1 MAEGALILEERRGE
15 DGNPFLLYHYTNPET
30 EKEFVRRI
38 EAMKMS
44 PEEAAA
50 SLCQCLTHR
59 CLVHGD
65 RLQPNPRRRE
75 PPTPEERGS
84 AMMIRV
90 TRDESGTQQTSYFFT
105 RLDLVEE
112 CRRRVA
118 AGMSEADA
126 YHSMCQCDS
135 HDCETHGLRNPPPKL
150 KCYD

>member
-1 MAEGALILEERRGE
+1 MAEGALLIEERRGE
-15 DGNPFLLYHYTNPET
+15 DGKPVTLYHFTNPET
-30 EKEFVRRI
+30 EKEFIRRI

-44 PEEAAA
+44 PEEAMA

-65 RLQPNPRRRE
+65 RLQPSPRRRE
-75 PPTPEERGS
+75 PPTKEETGS

-90 TRDESGTQQTSYFFT
+90 ARDEHGVMQTSYLFT

-112 CRRRVA
+112 CKKRVA
-118 AGMSEADA
+118 AGMTEEQA
-126 YHSMCQCDS
+126 YHSMCQCDF
-135 HDCETHGLRNPPPKL
+135 HDCETHGQRRPPPKL